1 MLGHLLS
8 GYYLLQV
15 QGADGQLSGA
25 LFLLPLPPYLSINH
39 ELWKLLEQVLIV
51 VSLGGIGWLSRL
63 DTARTSAC
71 FRLLGRLF
79 LSCVNLADSN
89 NGLGE
94 QLLLRSSGS
103 RRLDLKFIIVKVD
116 ISDGTELLRVTA
128 RFITVFEIRLEANR
142 SIDYL
147 SRVPAER

>member
-1 MLGHLLS
+1 M
-8 GYYLLQV
+8 
-15 QGADGQLSGA
+15 
-25 LFLLPLPPYLSINH
+25 
-39 ELWKLLEQVLIV
+39 
-51 VSLGGIGWLSRL
+51 
-63 DTARTSAC
+63 
-71 FRLLGRLF
+71 
-79 LSCVNLADSN
+79 NLADSN

-147 SRVPAER
+147 SRVPAERYVGFFERRFIWLNVLEI

>member
-1 MLGHLLS
+1 M
-8 GYYLLQV
+8 
-15 QGADGQLSGA
+15 
-25 LFLLPLPPYLSINH
+25 
-39 ELWKLLEQVLIV
+39 
-51 VSLGGIGWLSRL
+51 
-63 DTARTSAC
+63 
-71 FRLLGRLF
+71 
-79 LSCVNLADSN
+79 NLADSN

-94 QLLLRSSGS
+94 QLLLWSSGS